1 MAIGD
6 GILTPAISGRYNNLE
21 VLLNSE
27 IQINWCLVLNITYA
41 FQLSVLSA
49 VSGIRVKVSRLHE
62 SESQSFRGSFCSNL
76 TISILL
82 V

>member
-21 VLLNSE
+21 VLLNSG

-62 SESQSFRGSFCSNL
+62 SESPQSFR
-76 TISILL
+76 
-82 V
+82 